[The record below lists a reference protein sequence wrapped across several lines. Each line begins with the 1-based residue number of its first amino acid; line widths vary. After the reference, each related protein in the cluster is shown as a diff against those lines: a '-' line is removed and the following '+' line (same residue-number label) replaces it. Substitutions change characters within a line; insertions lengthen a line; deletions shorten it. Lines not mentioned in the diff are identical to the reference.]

1 MPKASSYVILGEGL
15 WKETELYCPNAP
27 QDRKFGNE
35 SEGIMSS
42 LLLVIIYIAFIGLG
56 LPDSLL
62 GTAWPAA
69 YIDLGVPVGAAGMAA
84 VIGTGGT
91 VLSSLLAERLIKAL
105 GTGRVALIS
114 MLMTAVALMGMGF
127 VQQYW
132 MLLAL
137 AVPLGLGAGTIDASL
152 NNFIALNYKATHMNW
167 LHCFWGVGATA
178 SPAIMALYLAAGS
191 WRGAYRTIS
200 FALFGISLL
209 LVLSLSLWK
218 RVGHAPSLHEHR
230 AATPILTLIRRPGA
244 AFACLAFFA
253 YCAAEYSTGLWASTY
268 FVEVKGLEPDT
279 AASWASMYYLG
290 ITLGR
295 LASGFAAIKLKSR
308 TLVRIGN
315 GMILLGILGLLV
327 LPGAGLL
334 AGLLLVGL
342 GCAPI
347 FPSLLDQTPG
357 FFGIEYSQGMMGL
370 QMASAYTGSAL
381 MAPLF
386 GWISPYIDI
395 GSWPFFLLAFFAV
408 MIFSTESTLSSV
420 TKASG

>member
-1 MPKASSYVILGEGL
+1 MHNNWLFRSA
-15 WKETELYCPNAP
+15 N
-27 QDRKFGNE
+27 
-35 SEGIMSS
+35 MSQLKVKLMS
-42 LLLVIIYIAFIGLG
+42 TLLLVIIYIAFIGLG

-69 YIDLGVPVGAAGMAA
+69 YIDLGVPVSAAGLVA

-105 GTGRVALIS
+105 GTGRVAFIS
-114 MLMTAVALMGMGF
+114 VFMTAAALLGMGF
-127 VQQYW
+127 VEQYW
-132 MLLAL
+132 VVLAL

-178 SPAIMALYLAAGS
+178 SPAIMALYLSAGN

-200 FALFGISLL
+200 LVLFGISLL
-209 LVLSLSLWK
+209 LVLSLPLWK
-218 RVGHAPSLHEHR
+218 RVGHAPSLQEHR
-230 AATPILTLIRRPGA
+230 AVIPITTLLRRPGA
-244 AFACLAFFA
+244 ALACLAFFA

-268 FVEVKGLEPDT
+268 FVKVKGVAPDT

-295 LASGFAAIKLKSR
+295 LVSGFAAIRLSSR

-315 GMILLGILGLLV
+315 GLILLGMLGLLV

-386 GWISPYIDI
+386 GWISPYIGI
-395 GSWPFFLLAFFAV
+395 GAWPFFLLAFFGL
-408 MIFSTESTLSSV
+408 MIFSTESTLRIV
-420 TKASG
+420 RKAAQPPIADPQT